1 MPVNPIDKKIIEI
14 IDATSFP
21 PVALRI
27 YTLINRPDTSL
38 LEIEKALSMD
48 AVLSAKTLQVANSPF
63 FNRGKHTE
71 TLDRALALIGFNA
84 VRMVVLCAAIHEL
97 YKKASVIDKK
107 LWAHSLGVSL
117 IGSVLARETSL
128 VNEHNAAAAGLFH
141 DAGKLVLRNAYADKY
156 AEMAESLEGGIVSF
170 YSAEDVLYGINHC
183 ITGSLLAK
191 NWNLSREYAAA
202 IFCHHG
208 AEFPFPLDQ
217 RERDL
222 LNIVKIA
229 DEIAFFFGIG
239 FRRNV
244 NILNLPYKAI
254 GLSKKRFD
262 ELIWYVNDIYEE
274 YVNSLSF

>member
-1 MPVNPIDKKIIEI
+1 M
-14 IDATSFP
+14 
-21 PVALRI
+21 ALRI